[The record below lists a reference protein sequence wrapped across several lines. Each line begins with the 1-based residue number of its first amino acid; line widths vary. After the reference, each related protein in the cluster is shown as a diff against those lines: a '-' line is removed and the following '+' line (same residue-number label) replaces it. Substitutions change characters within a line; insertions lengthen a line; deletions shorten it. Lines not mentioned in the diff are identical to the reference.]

1 MRRSN
6 PTSAQ
11 RQANVTHSLDFTLR
25 SRSFNVCR
33 LVDMPC
39 GFFLHVK
46 GTTKTGLPTQP
57 RLSCPHL
64 RIRSFYGPFKF
75 SYETFPTLAN
85 TRHSA
90 YAGPMLVH
98 HLRRW
103 TNIKPTCC
111 MGTERYKTQV
121 ADVQLCSHLSS

>member
-6 PTSAQ
+6 PTPPRRRAD
-11 RQANVTHSLDFTLR
+11 VTHSLDFTLR

-39 GFFLHVK
+39 GFFQHVK
-46 GTTKTGLPTQP
+46 GTTKTELPTQP

-64 RIRSFYGPFKF
+64 RIRSVYRSFKF
-75 SYETFPTLAN
+75 GYVTFPTLAN

-90 YAGPMLVH
+90 YVGSMLVH
-98 HLRRW
+98 RLRRW

-111 MGTERYKTQV
+111 MGTERYKTQITH
-121 ADVQLCSHLSS
+121 VQLCSHLNS